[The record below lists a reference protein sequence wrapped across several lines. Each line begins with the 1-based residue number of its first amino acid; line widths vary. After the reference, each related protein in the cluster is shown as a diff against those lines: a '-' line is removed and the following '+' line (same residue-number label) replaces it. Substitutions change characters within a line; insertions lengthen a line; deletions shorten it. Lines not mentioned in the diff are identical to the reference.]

1 MEKITSV
8 QNPKIKNLKRLE
20 KAGERKAQNTI
31 LIEGV
36 REVVLAQRAG
46 YAIQSIFICPEIIKE
61 QTEYPLAEVQANVST
76 HIITPQVY
84 QSLTYRE
91 TTEGVI
97 ALATPKLHTLQNIKL
112 TANPLLL
119 VIEAV
124 EKPGN
129 LGAMLRTSDAA
140 GADAVIICDSKTDLY
155 NPNVIRSSL
164 GTVFTNTIA
173 VCSSSEAIAFVK
185 ERNITLYA
193 AELQARQFHYQQ
205 NLSKPTAFV
214 VGAEST
220 GLSTAWL
227 TAADQK
233 IKIPMLGKIDSL
245 NVSVSAGILLFEA
258 VRQRANE

>member
-46 YAIQSIFICPEIIKE
+46 YAIQSLFICPEIIKA
-61 QTEYPLAEVQANVST
+61 QTAYPLAEVQANVST

-97 ALATPKLHTLQNIKL
+97 ALATPKLHILQNIKL
-112 TANPLLL
+112 TASPLLL
-119 VIEAV
+119 IIEAV

-129 LGAMLRTSDAA
+129 LGAMLRTCDAA

-185 ERNITLYA
+185 EKNITLYA
-193 AELQARQFHYQQ
+193 AELQAPRFHHQQ